1 MHLGSRAGAVETR
14 DPSLRLKNGYVQDD
28 NIGNKLNRTTIELV
42 TIRHCRKWVEKNC
55 HTTFSVP

>member
-28 NIGNKLNRTTIELV
+28 NIGNKLNRTPSLPEV
-42 TIRHCRKWVEKNC
+42 G
-55 HTTFSVP
+55 